1 MFLFSRERK
10 NTSIIGI
17 LCVTLPEKNSDL
29 FSASLIPEC
38 IDKIIYLEFLSKIIY
53 NNLNSVVSGNLNC
66 VQC

>member
-17 LCVTLPEKNSDL
+17 LCVTLSEQNSDL

-38 IDKIIYLEFLSKIIY
+38 IDKILYLEFY
-53 NNLNSVVSGNLNC
+53 NNI
-66 VQC
+66 